1 MDIRMIDYMMFGVKK
16 QKRKSRERKL
26 KPWSVTNVF
35 FFIDLFLSLH
45 SAFGFCICLLSLY
58 SGVIIVN
65 VKTKAS
71 AKKHKTVKDCVFCQ
85 NKIPISWLKLEKQN
99 AKQNICY

>member
-16 QKRKSRERKL
+16 KNKRERERKSRERKL
-26 KPWSVTNVF
+26 KPWSVTNGF
-35 FFIDLFLSLH
+35 FVDLFLSLH

-65 VKTKAS
+65 AKTKAS
-71 AKKHKTVKDCVFCQ
+71 VKKS
-85 NKIPISWLKLEKQN
+85 IKL
-99 AKQNICY
+99 